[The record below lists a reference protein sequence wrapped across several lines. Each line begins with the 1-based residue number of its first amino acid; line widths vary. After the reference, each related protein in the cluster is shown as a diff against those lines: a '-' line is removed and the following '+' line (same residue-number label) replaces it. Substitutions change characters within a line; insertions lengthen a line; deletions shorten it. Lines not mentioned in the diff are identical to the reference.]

1 MIDST
6 FDDIA
11 EVATKQYSKDARKEM
26 EKQLNEFSKVST
38 NDVVKKLGLP
48 QVLML
53 FSSSVAKSNKHDI
66 IEEQDVQEA
75 YSLLK
80 YLISRDLVQ
89 DFIKFDSI

>member
-48 QVLML
+48 
-53 FSSSVAKSNKHDI
+53 
-66 IEEQDVQEA
+66 
-75 YSLLK
+75 
-80 YLISRDLVQ
+80 
-89 DFIKFDSI
+89 